1 MFQHLSEGCART
13 QIQNLWYYRHYNLY
27 THSIYGSVELKNE
40 NSQVNKIY
48 EKGKNL
54 KSTNKHEGHII

>member
-1 MFQHLSEGCART
+1 MKVVLELRFKIYGIT
-13 QIQNLWYYRHYNLY
+13 GTITYLY